1 MRPADAPLELLRVGR
16 EVWARSG
23 DTAFTFVPVT
33 QLWHVA
39 AELPAAA
46 VEISPAEAGR
56 LVPLMPRPNLRFE
69 QERARARERTR
80 EAQRAEG
87 VLTSAEVGLSMKDL
101 PGLRPIATAGL
112 PQLLSGRGRAWTII
126 ARFGASSSRSAPFK
140 AVAAYEASKRFD
152 LEVEAERGETSGDV
166 LVMIR
171 ARPGQ
176 EQG

>member
-56 LVPLMPRPNLRFE
+56 LVPLQYRVEPLDQLGGHLDLDRD
-69 QERARARERTR
+69 QQVAARA
-80 EAQRAEG
+80 
-87 VLTSAEVGLSMKDL
+87 V
-101 PGLRPIATAGL
+101 
-112 PQLLSGRGRAWTII
+112 QL
-126 ARFGASSSRSAPFK
+126 
-140 AVAAYEASKRFD
+140 
-152 LEVEAERGETSGDV
+152 
-166 LVMIR
+166 
-171 ARPGQ
+171 
-176 EQG
+176 